1 MYKLP
6 PEATL
11 EQIQAWLNAMY
22 HEPEY
27 TRGAYWQ
34 EKYKILCDRETEL
47 IKVRNAKE
55 RQ

>member
-1 MYKLP
+1 MYQIPAGATLKEIQALIDAMYK
-6 PEATL
+6 
-11 EQIQAWLNAMY
+11 
-22 HEPEY
+22 EP
-27 TRGAYWQ
+27 RDRFWH